1 MGLSDYLSYDK
12 GIAIY
17 SDELCE
23 AKFHKMEAIELIRAE
38 TLRNWLDTGK
48 KVSIIDVR
56 PAGQRQLSSITGS
69 IHVDAY
75 DKLKLN
81 DSSAFDNL
89 YLDKSIP
96 VVTFCNGGKVS
107 MVATEM
113 LAHKGYDTFSLE
125 GGLTEWNQFNAIET
139 KSGVL

>member
-1 MGLSDYLSYDK
+1 
-12 GIAIY
+12 
-17 SDELCE
+17 
-23 AKFHKMEAIELIRAE
+23 METIKLISAA
-38 TLRNWLDTGK
+38 TLRSWFDAGK

-96 VVTFCNGGKVS
+96 IVTFCNGGKVS
-107 MVATEM
+107 IVAAEM

-125 GGLTEWNQFNAIET
+125 GGLNEWNQFNTIET
-139 KSGVL
+139 KSAVL